1 MKNREEKDENL
12 EINIVIK
19 QINVKY
25 KTKNK
30 RH

>member
-30 RH
+30 SH